1 MSEVVRI
8 NDKKLKNPVH
18 LDATIK
24 AVETATDDKSL
35 KIRGFANTI
44 SKDRAGDVIV
54 ASAWTTS
61 NALKNYMKN
70 PIILFG
76 HDHSRPI
83 GKCLDMVPTEMGLE
97 IEAEIF
103 EDADPSI
110 FNLIK
115 NGVLKT
121 FSVGFRILD
130 ADWDDD
136 TNTFL
141 ILDLE
146 LFEVSVVSV
155 PCNQDSTFNLAKSMN
170 GADFLDFRS
179 KFINKEDSKAK
190 TTTPEESNLTEIE
203 KLCKLLGFIKEE

>member
-1 MSEVVRI
+1 MSTVVP
-8 NDKKLKNPVH
+8 LKNKMRNPVH
-18 LDATIK
+18 LDASIK
-24 AVETATDDKSL
+24 AVEATEKSL

-76 HDHSRPI
+76 HDHERPI

-110 FNLIK
+110 FSLVK

-136 TNTFL
+136 THTFL

-155 PCNQDSTFNLAKSMN
+155 PCNQDSTFSLAKSMT
-170 GADFLDFRS
+170 GADYMEFRDKFL
-179 KFINKEDSKAK
+179 KEDSKSVK
-190 TTTPEESNLTEIE
+190 TEESNMSELE
-203 KLCKLLGFIKEE
+203 KLAKALGYFKEEKI

>member
-1 MSEVVRI
+1 MTNVV
-8 NDKKLKNPVH
+8 KLHNPVH

-24 AVETATDDKSL
+24 AIEATDNSI

-76 HDHSRPI
+76 HDHDRPI

-97 IEAEIF
+97 IEAEIY

-110 FNLIK
+110 FSLIK

-136 TNTFL
+136 THTFM

-170 GADFLDFRS
+170 GLDYMDLRS
-179 KFINKEDSKAK
+179 KFIENEKSLDSKAEAK
-190 TTTPEESNLTEIE
+190 ESTITATE
-203 KLCKLLGFIKEE
+203 KFLRAYGLIKED

>member
-1 MSEVVRI
+1 MT
-8 NDKKLKNPVH
+8 KLAREFSKMNTPVQ
-18 LDATIK
+18 LDAYIKDINSNESQDTLTI
-24 AVETATDDKSL
+24 T
-35 KIRGFANTI
+35 GFANTI

-83 GKCLDMVPTEMGLE
+83 GKCVDLYPTEMGLQ
-97 IEAEIF
+97 ITVEIF
-103 EDADPSI
+103 KGADPAI
-110 FNLIK
+110 FDLIK
-115 NGVLKT
+115 NGVLRT

-136 TNTFL
+136 TNTFM

-155 PCNQDSTFNLAKSMN
+155 PCNQDSTFTLAKSMN
-170 GADFLDFRS
+170 GENFLELR
-179 KFINKEDSKAK
+179 KLFIKSGSDATEPKPTKAISE
-190 TTTPEESNLTEIE
+190 TE
-203 KLCKLLGFIKEE
+203 KLCRALGFVQQRNK

>member
-1 MSEVVRI
+1 MTVAQLKPEYKANSE
-8 NDKKLKNPVH
+8 LKADIKSIKVNEESNV
-18 LDATIK
+18 LTIQ
-24 AVETATDDKSL
+24 
-35 KIRGFANTI
+35 GFANTV

-76 HDHSRPI
+76 HDHARPI
-83 GKCLDMVPTEMGLE
+83 GKCVDINPTEMGLE
-97 IEAEIF
+97 ITCEVF
-103 EDADPSI
+103 ADGDTQI

-130 ADWDDD
+130 ATWDDLD
-136 TNTFL
+136 DVFM
-141 ILDLE
+141 ILDVE

-155 PCNQDSTFNLAKSMN
+155 PCNQDSTFRVSKSMDGGDYLELRKQFVRPTEPTKEPESEIYKLAK
-170 GADFLDFRS
+170 A
-179 KFINKEDSKAK
+179 
-190 TTTPEESNLTEIE
+190 
-203 KLCKLLGFIKEE
+203 LGCLKKK

>member
-1 MSEVVRI
+1 MNQVATDL
-8 NDKKLKNPVH
+8 NKLQQTSVH

-24 AVETATDDKSL
+24 AVDTDSAGKL
-35 KIRGFANTI
+35 TITGFANTI

-76 HDHSRPI
+76 HDHTRPI
-83 GKCLDMVPTEMGLE
+83 GKCVDILPTEMGLQ
-97 IEAEIF
+97 ISAEIF
-103 EDADPSI
+103 EESDKAIYS
-110 FNLIK
+110 LIK

-130 ADWDDD
+130 AEWDDD
-136 TNTFL
+136 TRTFM
-141 ILDLE
+141 ILDVE

-155 PCNQDSTFNLAKSMN
+155 PCNQDSTFSLAKSMN
-170 GADFLDFRS
+170 GENFLELKQLFTKS
-179 KFINKEDSKAK
+179 E
-190 TTTPEESNLTEIE
+190 PVEEPKLLSETE
-203 KLCKLLGFIKEE
+203 KLCKALGLYKN

>member
-1 MSEVVRI
+1 MSLSQL
-8 NDKKLKNPVH
+8 KKDYTSEGSLKA
-18 LDATIK
+18 DI
-24 AVETATDDKSL
+24 KSL
-35 KIRGFANTI
+35 KVNEDNNVITIQGFANTV

-83 GKCLDMVPTEMGLE
+83 GKCINVIATEMGLE
-97 IEAEIF
+97 ITCEIF
-103 EDADPSI
+103 ADGDTQI

-130 ADWDDD
+130 ATWEDD
-136 TNTFL
+136 TDTFM
-141 ILDLE
+141 ILDVE

-155 PCNQDSTFNLAKSMN
+155 PCNQDSTFRVSKSMDGGDYLELRKQFIRQEEPRKEPTDALYKLAKAL
-170 GADFLDFRS
+170 GC
-179 KFINKEDSKAK
+179 
-190 TTTPEESNLTEIE
+190 LT
-203 KLCKLLGFIKEE
+203 KD

>member
-1 MSEVVRI
+1 MTDNVI
-8 NDKKLKNPVH
+8 HKKLQNPVH
-18 LDATIK
+18 LDAAIK
-24 AVETATDDKSL
+24 AVEATDKSL
-35 KIRGFANTI
+35 KIRGFANTV

-76 HDHSRPI
+76 HDHERPI

-110 FNLIK
+110 FSLIK

-136 TNTFL
+136 THTFM

-155 PCNQDSTFNLAKSMN
+155 PCNQDSTFNLAKSMS
-170 GADFLDFRS
+170 GADYMDFRS
-179 KFINKEDSKAK
+179 KFNNKDSESIK
-190 TTTPEESNLTEIE
+190 TEESNMSELV
-203 KLCKLLGFIKEE
+203 KLAKALGYIKEEN

>member
-1 MSEVVRI
+1 MENVVRL
-8 NDKKLKNPVH
+8 DKNLKNPVH

-24 AVETATDDKSL
+24 AVEATEKSL
-35 KIRGFANTI
+35 KIRGFANTV

-76 HDHSRPI
+76 HDHERPI
-83 GKCLDMVPTEMGLE
+83 GKCVDIVPTEMGLE

-110 FNLIK
+110 FSLIK

-130 ADWDDD
+130 ADWDDS
-136 TNTFL
+136 THTFM

-170 GADFLDFRS
+170 GLDYMDLRS
-179 KFINKEDSKAK
+179 KFAKQQDSEAK
-190 TTTPEESNLTEIE
+190 SKTPEESNLTEIE
-203 KLCKLLGFIKEE
+203 KLCMALGLTIEE

>member
-1 MSEVVRI
+1 MSVALQTNKFV
-8 NDKKLKNPVH
+8 KTPVH

-24 AVETATDDKSL
+24 KIEATDNSL

-54 ASAWTTS
+54 SSAWTTS
-61 NALKNYMKN
+61 SALKNYMKN

-76 HDHSRPI
+76 HDHERPI
-83 GKCLDMVPTEMGLE
+83 GKCTDIVVTEMGLE

-110 FNLIK
+110 FSLIK

-136 TNTFL
+136 TNTFM

-155 PCNQDSTFNLAKSMN
+155 PCNQDSIFSLAKSMN
-170 GADFLDFRS
+170 GKDFLDLRS
-179 KFINKEDSKAK
+179 NFTKKQGSTKKEPQLTATEQFMRAIGLIKED
-190 TTTPEESNLTEIE
+190 
-203 KLCKLLGFIKEE
+203 

>member
-1 MSEVVRI
+1 MSEQAI
-8 NDKKLKNPVH
+8 EQKMFNPVH
-18 LDATIK
+18 IDAVIK
-24 AVETATDDKSL
+24 DVQSNDDNKSV
-35 KIRGFANTI
+35 KIRGFANTV

-54 ASAWTTS
+54 ATAWTTS

-70 PIILFG
+70 PILLFG

-83 GKCLDMVPTEMGLE
+83 GKCLDLIPTEMGLE

-103 EDADPSI
+103 EDADESI
-110 FNLIK
+110 FSLIK

-130 ADWDDD
+130 ADWDDA
-136 TNTFL
+136 TRTFM

-146 LFEVSVVSV
+146 LFEISVVSV

-170 GADFLDFRS
+170 GEDYMAVREKFLKPGS
-179 KFINKEDSKAK
+179 TVKS
-190 TTTPEESNLTEIE
+190 EESSNNMSELE
-203 KLCKLLGFIKEE
+203 KLCRAFRFIKEE

>member
-1 MSEVVRI
+1 MTDNVVQL
-8 NDKKLKNPVH
+8 KKLQNPVH

-24 AVETATDDKSL
+24 AVEATDKSL
-35 KIRGFANTI
+35 KIRGFANTV

-76 HDHSRPI
+76 HDHERPI

-110 FNLIK
+110 FSLIK

-136 TNTFL
+136 THTFM

-170 GADFLDFRS
+170 GADYMDFRS
-179 KFINKEDSKAK
+179 KFNNNDSESVK
-190 TTTPEESNLTEIE
+190 TEESNLSELE
-203 KLCKLLGFIKEE
+203 KLAKALGYIKEEN